1 MQHIGIVLHL
11 FLRPVMLVDQI
22 IVLADNLK
30 TGFFFTGD
38 IHAMTCNPGTLD
50 DETFQQD
57 AQHLFLQAVGNGK
70 LVFQCFGNGVEFFTF
85 FFIQGKTDQVRRTV
99 EQETAA

>member
-11 FLRPVMLVDQI
+11 FLCPVMLVDQV
-22 IVLADNLK
+22 IVLADNLES
-30 TGFFFTGD
+30 GFFFTSD

-50 DETFQQD
+50 NETFQQD

-70 LVFQCFGNGVEFFTF
+70 LIFQCFGNSVKFFTF
-85 FFIQGKTDQVRRTV
+85 FFVQCETDQVR
-99 EQETAA
+99 